1 MTTMA
6 DALGGLTWDPPGPG
20 TWNLD
25 TAHWPRPATAHMDEM
40 FPGIEEGFAS
50 SASEYGWLAGRFNLR
65 TVNRFTYSNVEL
77 VPFEEFPSRFERC
90 EQAFATKRWRAEIDR
105 WDTEVKPSALAKHK
119 ELLAIDPTELA
130 VGDLVDHLHR
140 CRDHHRAMWLQHH
153 TFNGTQMIPVGD
165 FLVSTAEWTGLPPA
179 QIAALLRGASPISR
193 GACPEASVLAAALSA
208 APGATDVLLANEEPR
223 SVLARLRDINDDLRV
238 AVDEWLLITENR
250 PVDGF
255 DVSDPTGAEL
265 PAILVQCIRRLLQE
279 SKPMVSAEEIE
290 WVRSKVPA
298 EHRLDFDDRLH
309 EARRGY
315 RIRDERG
322 IFSDALACGIMRR
335 AFLAAGSRLV
345 ATGQLPDSALVV
357 EATVDEV
364 GLLLHGDVD
373 LVRELEGRAEYRRA
387 VTVADAPKVLGD
399 PPAGPPSFDGLPP
412 AVVRMMSALVHMNLN
427 AAGVGEMRT
436 DAAGRRV
443 LQGIGAN
450 AGTHTGVARVV
461 HTPDDFD
468 RLEEGDIIVTITTGE
483 AFNVAISMVSALVTD
498 QGHLMSHAAITT
510 REFGIPC
517 IVGADVATTEIPD
530 GAVVSV
536 DGTAGTI
543 SWS

>member
-6 DALGGLTWDPPGPG
+6 EALGGLTWDPPGPG

-25 TAHWPRPATAHMDEM
+25 TVHWPRPATAHMDEL
-40 FPGIEEGFAS
+40 FPSIEEGFAS
-50 SASEYGWLAGRFNLR
+50 SARDYGWLAGRFNLR
-65 TVNRFTYSNVEL
+65 TVNRFTYSNVEPAP
-77 VPFEEFPSRFERC
+77 VDEFPSRFERC

-105 WDTEVKPSALAKHK
+105 WDTEVKPAALAKHK
-119 ELLAIDPTELA
+119 ELLAVDPAELT
-130 VGDLVDHLHR
+130 VGDLVAYLHR

-165 FLVSTAEWTGLPPA
+165 FLVSTVEWTGLPPG

-193 GACPEASVLAAALSA
+193 GASPEASAVAAALSA
-208 APGATDVLLANEEPR
+208 APGAIDVLGSNEEPR
-223 SVLARLRDINDDLRV
+223 SVLDRLRNIDDHLTG

-265 PAILVQCIRRLLQE
+265 PEMLVQCLRRVLVE
-279 SKPMVSAEEIE
+279 SEPKVSSEEIA

-298 EHRLDFDDRLH
+298 EHRADFDDRLD

-345 ATGQLPDSALVV
+345 ATGQLPARSLVV

-364 GLLLHGDVD
+364 AHLLDGEAGLVP
-373 LVRELEGRAEYRRA
+373 ELESRAAYRRA
-387 VTVADAPKVLGD
+387 VTIADAPAVLGD
-399 PPAGPPSFDGLPP
+399 PPTGPPGFDGLPP
-412 AVVRMMSALVHMNLN
+412 AVVRMMSALVRMNLD
-427 AAGVGEMRT
+427 ATGVGETRT
-436 DAAGRRV
+436 DGSGRRV

-450 AGTHTGVARVV
+450 TGTHTGVARVV

-468 RLEEGDIIVTITTGE
+468 RLQDGDVIVTIPTGE
-483 AFNVAISMVSALVTD
+483 AFNVSISMVSALLTD
-498 QGHLMSHAAITT
+498 QGHLMSHAAITA

-517 IVGADVATTEIPD
+517 IVGAAVATTQIPD

-536 DGTAGTI
+536 DGEAGTI
-543 SWS
+543 TWS

>member
-1 MTTMA
+1 
-6 DALGGLTWDPPGPG
+6 
-20 TWNLD
+20 
-25 TAHWPRPATAHMDEM
+25 MDQM
-40 FPGIEEGFAS
+40 FPSLEEGFAW
-50 SASEYGWLAGRFNLR
+50 SASEYGWLVQTFNLR

-77 VPFEEFPSRFERC
+77 APFEEFPVRFERC

-105 WDTEVKPSALAKHK
+105 WDTEVKPAALGKHK
-119 ELLAIDPTELA
+119 ELLAIDPTELT
-130 VGDLVDHLHR
+130 VGDLVAYLDR
-140 CRDHHRAMWLQHH
+140 CREHHRAMWLQHH

-165 FLVSTAEWTGLPPA
+165 FLVSTAEWTGLPAA

-193 GACPEASVLAAALSA
+193 GACPEASALAAALSA
-208 APGATDVLLANEEPR
+208 APGATDVLLSNEEPR
-223 SVLARLRDINDDLRV
+223 TVLERLRTIDDDLT
-238 AVDEWLLITENR
+238 AALGEWLLITENR

-265 PAILVQCIRRLLQE
+265 PGMLVQSLRRVVLGSE
-279 SKPMVSAEEIE
+279 PRVSVEEIE
-290 WVRSKVPA
+290 WVRTKVPP
-298 EHRLDFDDRLH
+298 EHRVDFDDRLD

-335 AFLAAGSRLV
+335 ALLAAGSRLE
-345 ATGQLPDSALVV
+345 ATGQLPQGALVV

-364 GLLLHGDVD
+364 ALLLGGDTD
-373 LVRELEGRAEYRRA
+373 LAPELERRAAYRRA
-387 VTVADAPKVLGD
+387 VTIADAPKILGE
-399 PPAGPPSFDGLPP
+399 PPSGPPSFEGLPP
-412 AVVRMMSALVHMNLN
+412 SVVRMMSALVHMNLG
-427 AAGVGEMRT
+427 AAGVGETRT
-436 DAAGRRV
+436 DEFGRRV

-461 HTPDDFD
+461 HTPDEFD

-517 IVGADVATTEIPD
+517 VVGAEVATTQIPD

-536 DGTAGTI
+536 DGTAGTVT
-543 SWS
+543 WS